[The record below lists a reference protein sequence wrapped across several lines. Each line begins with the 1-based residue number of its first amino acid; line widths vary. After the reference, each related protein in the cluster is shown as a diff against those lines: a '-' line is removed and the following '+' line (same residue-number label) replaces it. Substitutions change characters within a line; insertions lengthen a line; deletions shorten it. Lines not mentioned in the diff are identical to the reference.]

1 MFFILFFLAV
11 YIPVNATSGND
22 LVRLFA
28 MVGGSYANPQPINDV
43 QDYGL
48 VSNYTWNIQV
58 RQIDCRS
65 GHPLEAPQGCLQY
78 FTQPT
83 DTIESFNFA
92 KGGSPYPANL
102 DYAIC
107 IKRQPGFCGI
117 NLSRVTPTDGVFKM
131 NTNGNSNAEPFGRF
145 CYDFTG
151 VVNPNISSD
160 YLAVL
165 GASTLVGRYPV
176 ESAYFCG
183 IFDGVN
189 QVFPGIFSK

>member
-1 MFFILFFLAV
+1 MRSIKRGLNEACAHNACAQSRLRSIKIALNKSNIFL
-11 YIPVNATSGND
+11 
-22 LVRLFA
+22 
-28 MVGGSYANPQPINDV
+28 
-43 QDYGL
+43 
-48 VSNYTWNIQV
+48 
-58 RQIDCRS
+58 
-65 GHPLEAPQGCLQY
+65 
-78 FTQPT
+78 
-83 DTIESFNFA
+83 ESFNFA
-92 KGGSPYPANL
+92 MDGNPYPANL

-117 NLSRVTPTDGVFKM
+117 NLGRVTPTDGVFKM

-165 GASTLVGRYPV
+165 GASTFLGRYPV

-189 QVFPGIFSK
+189 QVFPGIFSKYFINSNVF

>member
-1 MFFILFFLAV
+1 ME
-11 YIPVNATSGND
+11 GN
-22 LVRLFA
+22 
-28 MVGGSYANPQPINDV
+28 
-43 QDYGL
+43 
-48 VSNYTWNIQV
+48 
-58 RQIDCRS
+58 
-65 GHPLEAPQGCLQY
+65 
-78 FTQPT
+78 
-83 DTIESFNFA
+83 
-92 KGGSPYPANL
+92 PYPANL

-117 NLSRVTPTDGVFKM
+117 NLGQITPTDGVFKM

-165 GASTLVGRYPV
+165 GASTFLGRYPV

-189 QVFPGIFSK
+189 QVFPGIFSKYLLSYTVFENGTKSLTLPQRRHLNFRAKILD